1 MITIFFASLIA
12 LLCTSMR
19 GARSQVIEVNVLKA
33 CTSALLTSKTVLQLG
48 SMVAGATGIWER
60 VGNGWQVSSLGYSLK
75 KLATDGVQAS
85 EGNIHGGLMRLP
97 LRLAFIGH
105 ENTCQSVKA
114 FQQTRAGMRETASQV
129 R

>member
-1 MITIFFASLIA
+1 VSST
-12 LLCTSMR
+12 
-19 GARSQVIEVNVLKA
+19 
-33 CTSALLTSKTVLQLG
+33 ALLTTETVLQLG
-48 SMVAGATGIWER
+48 SIVAGATGIWER

-114 FQQTRAGMRETASQV
+114 YQQTGAGMRETAAQV
-129 R
+129 HSPAVLMPLWLSFCAWDWRSPCMECHQCRA